1 MARAENC
8 VWRNSVFAYLKK
20 YLTVCLVVCPYLKE
34 CLLLMM
40 VLIQNKNVCVR
51 ACVHVCMYACVHACM
66 CVCVCVCVCV
76 CLCVYEFRTQAFQYF
91 LLVHLQINFFC
102 YRRFRIYEQSILRI
116 LFRQCSFYIESFS
129 EICQQKF

>member
-40 VLIQNKNVCVR
+40 VLIQNKNVCACMC
-51 ACVHVCMYACVHACM
+51 ACVHVCMRACM
-66 CVCVCVCVCV
+66 HVCVCVCVCV
-76 CLCVYEFRTQAFQYF
+76 CLCVCVYMSLELKLFS
-91 LLVHLQINFFC
+91 IFC
-102 YRRFRIYEQSILRI
+102 
-116 LFRQCSFYIESFS
+116 
-129 EICQQKF
+129 

>member
-20 YLTVCLVVCPYLKE
+20 YLTVCLVVCPYLKD

-51 ACVHVCMYACVHACM
+51 ACVHACMYACVHACM
-66 CVCVCVCVCV
+66 CVCVCVCV

>member
-8 VWRNSVFAYLKK
+8 VWRNSVFAYLKT

-40 VLIQNKNVCVR
+40 VLIQIKKVCVCMR
-51 ACVHVCMYACVHACM
+51 VCMHACVHA
-66 CVCVCVCVCV
+66 CVCVCV
-76 CLCVYEFRTQAFQYF
+76 CLCVYEFRTEAFQYF
-91 LLVHLQINFFC
+91 LLVYLQINFFC